1 MLEALSS
8 CYLTNTV
15 YKNSLIQ
22 VQRNPRSKAHY
33 KSKSH
38 LEFFCYQVGQTCLAR
53 TGHQLLELFWKFPA
67 DVKMIFWLKK
77 RLSEILRH
85 PSKRWRCQGGG
96 GESERGKT
104 EVHLRFHS
112 HSHILKYIHFTEIH
126 AFTFT
131 HSLQLTFTH
140 SQKHSLHWNACIF
153 IYTFFT
159 LYIHTF
165 SNTFTSHSL
174 SQIHF
179 TSHSQSL
186 KHMHFS
192 TFFPPSIS
200 KLNSGQKARIDSLP

>member
-112 HSHILKYIHFTEIH
+112 HSHILKNIHFTEIH

-140 SQKHSLHWNACIF
+140 SQIHSLHIHF
-153 IYTFFT
+153 LKYTSLHT
-159 LYIHTF
+159 LKV
-165 SNTFTSHSL
+165 SNTCTSA
-174 SQIHF
+174 
-179 TSHSQSL
+179 
-186 KHMHFS
+186 HFS
-192 TFFPPSIS
+192 HPQF
-200 KLNSGQKARIDSLP
+200 LNWTVDKRHG

>member
-131 HSLQLTFTH
+131 HSLQLFIH
-140 SQKHSLHWNACIF
+140 IGGDINMGYCNMNLGMSSLINFQSYKYTSFYIKCVVIVIWE
-153 IYTFFT
+153 IYDM
-159 LYIHTF
+159 L
-165 SNTFTSHSL
+165 
-174 SQIHF
+174 
-179 TSHSQSL
+179 
-186 KHMHFS
+186 
-192 TFFPPSIS
+192 
-200 KLNSGQKARIDSLP
+200 RWIDCCNL